1 MGICRETRRGW
12 GEEKEKSQGPREEEA
27 MVADYIGPESRRGL
41 LRGGYGPCRENRCEW
56 EALHFRGRGKED

>member
-27 MVADYIGPESRRGL
+27 MVSDYIGPESRRGL
-41 LRGGYGPCRENRCEW
+41 LRGG
-56 EALHFRGRGKED
+56 